1 MKNELL
7 KAIKTDSLIEIYKDI
22 EDMDTFIVAKVLK
35 VTDNHAIIV
44 KVSATGMYD
53 GFHLIEIED
62 IYQINTGSKYIRNIE
77 KLYVAKN
84 QKHIEFDEEN
94 ENLMLSILKFAKKN
108 NFAVSVE
115 LFKDGDVQGFI
126 KDISEDILIISTLT
140 NDGELDGEAIVKLE
154 DVTSISCDHE
164 DAVCLKILYSYLENK
179 NISRK
184 Q

>member
-22 EDMDTFIVAKVLK
+22 DDMDTFIVAKVLK

-62 IYQINTGSKYIRNIE
+62 IYQINTGSKYIRNID
-77 KLYVAKN
+77 KLYAAKK

-126 KDISEDILIISTLT
+126 KDSSEDILIISTLT
-140 NDGELDGEAIVKLE
+140 NDGEPDGEATVKLE